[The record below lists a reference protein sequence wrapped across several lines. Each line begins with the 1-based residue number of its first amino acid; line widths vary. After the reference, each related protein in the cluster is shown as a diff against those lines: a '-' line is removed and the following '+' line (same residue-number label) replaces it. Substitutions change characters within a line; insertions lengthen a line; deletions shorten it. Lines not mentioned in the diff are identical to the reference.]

1 MCHQVDSES
10 WNCAWNRKAW
20 VAQRVTHDNQE
31 QRVFQDDEVENSVVR
46 RAVWTPSSLPGDEAS
61 GSTSQRPWH
70 DNEELQDEV

>member
-10 WNCAWNRKAW
+10 RNCAWNRKAW
-20 VAQRVTHDNQE
+20 LAQVVAHDQE
-31 QRVFQDDEVENSVVR
+31 QRVFQDDEVESRVVR

-61 GSTSQRPWH
+61 GPPSRRPRH